1 MRKFGVTFPG
11 AGAGLSGIY
20 ALKRWPG
27 IIREYIFTDCHAR
40 VLDNL
45 RHNLAVNAAVGGR
58 VEHLDWEQEEGER
71 SRLLPD
77 VVLGADIVYD
87 ARVIPSL
94 VRTLSWLLQ
103 AGAVAYIVSTIR
115 NGIYMEVDFC
125 GIQALFPL
133 YGMF

>member
-1 MRKFGVTFPG
+1 MKCANLASLFPG
-11 AGAGLSGIY
+11 SGAGLSGIY

-27 IIREYIFTDCHAR
+27 IHEYIFTDCHAK

-45 RHNLAVNAAVGGR
+45 RHNLAVNNAVAGR
-58 VEHLDWEQEEGER
+58 VEHLDWEQEEEGER

-94 VRTLSWLLQ
+94 VSTLAWLLG
-103 AGAVAYIVSTIR
+103 AGAVAYIVSTVR
-115 NGIYMEVDFC
+115 NGIYI
-125 GIQALFPL
+125 GIKL
-133 YGMF
+133 YSRCKL

>member
-11 AGAGLSGIY
+11 AGAGISGIY
-20 ALKRWPG
+20 ALKRWPA
-27 IIREYIFTDCHAR
+27 IREYIFTDCHAR
-40 VLDNL
+40 VLENL
-45 RHNLAVNAAVGGR
+45 RHNLAVNAVGGR
-58 VEHLDWEQEEGER
+58 VEYLDWEQEEEGER

-94 VRTLSWLLQ
+94 VSTLSWLLG

-115 NGIYMEVDFC
+115 NGIYIEDDFLC
-125 GIQALFPL
+125 YENFTHAVSSSI
-133 YGMF
+133 